1 MAITTLD
8 SGAPGTVT
16 ADLQTLR
23 ARLKGEL
30 ITAEHANYDDAR
42 ATLYDSSRF
51 PLAVV
56 RVKCAEDVVEAVNFA
71 RRHGVL
77 VAVRSGGHSLAGY
90 SVADDA
96 IVVDF
101 SRMKQVTVDPV
112 TGTARVQA
120 GATSFD
126 LAGPAHEHGLA
137 LSTGDTQSVGIGG
150 LTTGGG
156 IGFMVRKY
164 GLAIDNLLSA
174 EVVMA
179 DGRVVTASEREHP
192 DLFWGIRGGG
202 GNFGIITEFTF
213 RLAPVDHILG
223 GDLLLPATPEVI
235 RGYLDYAVSAPEELT
250 LIANVMLAPPAP
262 YVPEDRVGELV
273 LSVLTTWCG
282 DLEEGQRAIAPLR
295 SLATPVADAI
305 APMPYPAIYRFTEHL
320 TEPHQASIRMMFA
333 DDLSDTSIQ
342 AILDAVGNPSSP
354 YSLVQLR
361 GLGGAFGRVEADAT
375 AFAHRDRQYFVAV
388 IGVWLDPD
396 EDRAP
401 HEAWTASLWD
411 VLRPEGEGVY
421 VNFLEEE
428 GNERVRQAYPG
439 RTYDRLQEVKRAYDP
454 ENLFRLNQN
463 IRPR

>member
-1 MAITTLD
+1 MAITTLEL
-8 SGAPGTVT
+8 GTRET
-16 ADLQTLR
+16 TSLALAHLR
-23 ARLKGEL
+23 SRLAGEL
-30 ITAEHANYDDAR
+30 ITAEHAHYDDAR
-42 ATLYDSSRF
+42 TTLYGTSRM
-51 PLAVV
+51 PLAVA
-56 RVKCAEDVVEAVNFA
+56 RVESVEDVVATVNFA

-101 SRMKQVTVDPV
+101 TRMKQVTVDPA
-112 TGTARVQA
+112 TRTARVQA

-156 IGFMVRKY
+156 IGFMVRTY
-164 GLAIDNLLSA
+164 GLAIDNLVSA
-174 EVVMA
+174 EVVTA
-179 DGRVVTASEREHP
+179 DGRVLTVSEREHP

-250 LIANVMLAPPAP
+250 LIANVMHAPPAP
-262 YVPEDRVGELV
+262 YVPEERVGELV

-282 DLEEGQRAIAPLR
+282 DLEAGQRAVAPLR
-295 SLATPVADAI
+295 ALATPVADAI

-333 DDLSDTSIQ
+333 DDLSDVAID

-361 GLGGAFGRVEADAT
+361 GLGGAYGRVDKDAT
-375 AFAHRDRQYFVAV
+375 AFAHRDRRYFVAA
-388 IGVWLDPD
+388 IGVWLDPE
-396 EDRAP
+396 EDPTP
-401 HEAWTASLWD
+401 HEAWTSSLWD

-421 VNFLEEE
+421 VNFLEDE
-428 GNERVRQAYPG
+428 GEDRVRQAYPG

-454 ENLFRLNQN
+454 TNLFRLNQN